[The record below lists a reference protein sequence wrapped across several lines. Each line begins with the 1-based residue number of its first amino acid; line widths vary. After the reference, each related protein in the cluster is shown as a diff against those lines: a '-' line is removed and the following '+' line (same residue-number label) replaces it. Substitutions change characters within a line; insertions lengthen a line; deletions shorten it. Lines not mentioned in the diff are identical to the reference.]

1 MNVRMGTGGCHQS
14 EQWQTTRGEGQKWVK
29 LDQRTYLNDPIYI
42 QETSDFFIVF
52 VYMGLVGLLCT
63 ACIVMYCLNSSESF
77 ITVGFENKIVW
88 GNDIFQTTNEE
99 LRPLFGIYFGGQH
112 FY

>member
-1 MNVRMGTGGCHQS
+1 MGRWGGGVS
-14 EQWQTTRGEGQKWVK
+14 EKANKIER
-29 LDQRTYLNDPIYI
+29 LDQRTFLNDPIYI
-42 QETSDFFIVF
+42 YRKLQIFFIVF
-52 VYMGLVGLLCT
+52 IYIGLVGLLCT